1 MEALTIDNPEEA
13 NNRLNELGL
22 SEKDLHDIAMAM
34 VGAKQGSTK
43 NDVAGAGGLRSWM
56 DGTRRARE
64 ILTLQGW
71 KRDRTAQVESV
82 ANKELG
88 IRLIVCN
95 TDANTGLPNCIPQN
109 SSKKGNGTQSNVNCN
124 QQNFF
129 SQLGYDNHAS
139 AGGEFVT
146 WYLCVYS
153 SKETMRSELS
163 CPTVMANGYFVEFS
177 ERIILS
183 GGNDDF
189 NQPKTGRKPITP
201 PSTPVQEYDIPVV
214 RKTGT
219 E

>member
-1 MEALTIDNPEEA
+1 MEALIIDNPEEA

-22 SEKDLHDIAMAM
+22 SEKDLIDIAMAM
-34 VGAKQGSTK
+34 VGAKRDTTK

-64 ILTLQGW
+64 ILTMQGW

-82 ANKELG
+82 ANKQLG

-95 TDANTGLPNCIPQN
+95 TDASTGLPNSIPQN
-109 SSKKGNGTQSNVNCN
+109 SSKKGTGTQSNVNCN

-129 SQLGYDNHAS
+129 SQLGFENQAS
-139 AGGEFVT
+139 AGSEFVT
-146 WYLCVYS
+146 WYLCVYGG
-153 SKETMRSELS
+153 KETMRAELS
-163 CPTVMANGYFVEFS
+163 CPTVMANGYFVEFR

-183 GGNDDF
+183 GENDDF
-189 NQPKTGRKPITP
+189 NGTKTGRKPVAPT
-201 PSTPVQEYDIPVV
+201 STPVQEYDISVV